1 MDRLASPYRFKNI
14 ARKYKSAGTFS
25 ADLHCPYHTA
35 AALQIWTRATTHVCP
50 TTVQTYKCSSAK
62 NSRGLQQSKTHGTQ
76 AKARDT
82 GTSADRADQGT
93 NRSPLAQILGLVLG
107 DRRAEHRGRDPT
119 GRLGEAGKQRRSV
132 GPKAGGGKG
141 MELSP
146 AASRKRGLHG
156 LSSEGGWVARSP

>member
-1 MDRLASPYRFKNI
+1 MAS
-14 ARKYKSAGTFS
+14 RKYKSAGTFS
-25 ADLHCPYHTA
+25 ADLHFLCHTA

-50 TTVQTYKCSSAK
+50 RQYKCTSVLVLKIAEDSSRA
-62 NSRGLQQSKTHGTQ
+62 RHTEPQ

-119 GRLGEAGKQRRSV
+119 GRLGETGKQRRSV
-132 GPKAGGGKG
+132 GPNAGGGKR
-141 MELSP
+141 MEAWSSAQP
-146 AASRKRGLHG
+146 HRAVRKRGLKG
-156 LSSEGGWVARSP
+156 LLRGRVARSP

>member
-1 MDRLASPYRFKNI
+1 MAS
-14 ARKYKSAGTFS
+14 RKYKSAGTFS

-82 GTSADRADQGT
+82 VPARIRARIAHLLLRSSASCSATGAPNIAGVIPPAGWGRQGS
-93 NRSPLAQILGLVLG
+93 NDGQWAQMLA
-107 DRRAEHRGRDPT
+107 AERGWRHGAQP
-119 GRLGEAGKQRRSV
+119 
-132 GPKAGGGKG
+132 
-141 MELSP
+141 
-146 AASRKRGLHG
+146 SRI
-156 LSSEGGWVARSP
+156 AR

>member
-1 MDRLASPYRFKNI
+1 MAS
-14 ARKYKSAGTFS
+14 RKYKSAGTFS
-25 ADLHCPYHTA
+25 ADLHFLCHTA

-50 TTVQTYKCSSAK
+50 RQYKCTSVLVLKIAEDSSRA
-62 NSRGLQQSKTHGTQ
+62 RHTPQ